1 MRGLYWMRAWNF
13 GDLLN
18 PVLYQQITGR
28 DAPFSDL
35 SPKILAI
42 GSVMSLANPGD
53 IVWGSGC
60 ISAET
65 PLVCDNTTDFRAIRG
80 PFTAELLRRHGIDL
94 DNDILFGEPSF
105 LLPRFIKP
113 SLDRNLTIGFLPHY
127 IDYGQ
132 VRKPLPPDVKL
143 LNSATEPVE
152 LIYQITSC
160 RYIVSSS
167 LHGLCVA
174 EAYGIP
180 AIWVQ
185 LADNIV
191 GGDFKF
197 RDYYAGSGRAP
208 YVALNWRS
216 RYDWH
221 EAELALAGWRPPE
234 YDLSALMICCPFEDR

>member
-1 MRGLYWMRAWNF
+1 MMPLYWLRAWNF

-18 PVLYQQITGR
+18 PILYRLITGR
-28 DAPFSDL
+28 DAVFSDV

-42 GSVMSLANPGD
+42 GSVLSIAGPHD

-60 ISAET
+60 ISEDT
-65 PLVCDNTTDFRAIRG
+65 PLICDNTTDFRAIRG
-80 PFTAELLRRHGIDL
+80 PETARLLRRHGIDIS
-94 DNDILFGEPSF
+94 DNIPFGEPSF
-105 LLPRFIKP
+105 LLPRFVKP

-143 LNSATEPVE
+143 LNSATEPME

-167 LHGLCVA
+167 LHGLAVA

-197 RDYYAGSGRAP
+197 RDYYAGSGREP
-208 YVALNWRS
+208 VIPLNWRNG
-216 RYDWH
+216 YDWH
-221 EAELALAGWRPPE
+221 EAELALHGWRPAK
-234 YDLSALMICCPFEDR
+234 YDLSALMICCPFEE

>member
-1 MRGLYWMRAWNF
+1 MKPLYWLRAWNF

-18 PVLYQQITGR
+18 PILYRQITGR
-28 DAPFSDL
+28 DAVFSDV

-42 GSVMSLANPGD
+42 GSVLSIAKPGD

-60 ISAET
+60 ISSDT
-65 PLVCDNTTDFRAIRG
+65 PLACDNTTDFCAIRG
-80 PFTAELLRRHGIDL
+80 PLTANLLRRHGIDVA
-94 DNDILFGEPSF
+94 DNIPFGEPSF

-113 SLDRNLTIGFLPHY
+113 SQDRNLTIGFLPHY

-132 VRKPLPPDVKL
+132 IKKPLPPDVKL
-143 LNSATEPVE
+143 LNSATDPIE
-152 LIYQITSC
+152 LMYQITSC

-167 LHGLCVA
+167 LHGLAVA

-197 RDYYAGSGRAP
+197 RDYYLGSGRDP
-208 YVALNWRS
+208 SIPLNWRGG
-216 RYDWH
+216 YDWH
-221 EAELALAGWRPPE
+221 EAELALSGWRPPE
-234 YDLSALMICCPFEDR
+234 YDLSALMICCPFEE